1 MICIRLELNSQKTY
15 KNSDE
20 EKTDLREAYVAHRG
34 DMQKIMETVI
44 LAGPNDI
51 DRFIQFFKSEQKK
64 GNLKHSKRFTK
75 SLKTLPR
82 EADLS
87 EAKEAEDLAKELG
100 IKGNGD
106 DDLKAMIIS
115 RQKQRVSF
123 LDGLEEKYGKKRSR
137 NKRK

>member
-1 MICIRLELNSQKTY
+1 VNK
-15 KNSDE
+15 
-20 EKTDLREAYVAHRG
+20 
-34 DMQKIMETVI
+34 
-44 LAGPNDI
+44 
-51 DRFIQFFKSEQKK
+51 KK

-137 NKRK
+137 NKRKRKPNMPSEEEFQRIQAKITKNKGS